1 MSPAGSRFGV
11 MSVTSRARE
20 RSEELLN
27 GGGGESD
34 EVGVV
39 VEVNLAEEVDPSG
52 PMPVCLGVR
61 TGLHPF
67 G

>member
-1 MSPAGSRFGV
+1 MSPAGSWLGV
-11 MSVTSRARE
+11 MSVASRVRE
-20 RSEELLN
+20 RSEELLD
-27 GGGGESD
+27 GGSGESK
-34 EVGVV
+34 EVGVLM
-39 VEVNLAEEVDPSG
+39 EVDLAEEVDPSG